1 MNETLKIISNR
12 VSLRHY
18 DKKKISTEHMNKI
31 IESAIEAPT
40 AGNMVMYSIIHIQD
54 KKTMQKLAISCDSQ
68 PFIGTASDILIFVAD
83 FNKWNNY
90 YKNEGMY
97 LDKGRKPKNAEML
110 LSFEDTMVASENAVI
125 AGESLGIGSCY
136 IGDIL
141 ENYKYHKELLNLP
154 EYTIPLGMLTFGY
167 YPKDYKRIKKK
178 RFDKKF
184 IVFDE
189 KYKNLDEEEL
199 KTMFKSKGK
208 EFYNRKTN
216 SDFMKNFENAVEQWF
231 KNWGRE

>member
-18 DKKKISTEHMNKI
+18 DKKKISAEHMNKI

-154 EYTIPLGMLTFGY
+154 DYTIPLGMLTFGY

-189 KYKNLDEEEL
+189 KYKTLDKEEL

-216 SDFMKNFENAVEQWF
+216 SEFMNNFENAVEQWF
-231 KNWGRE
+231 KNWK

>member
-231 KNWGRE
+231 KNWK

>member
-189 KYKNLDEEEL
+189 KYKKLDKEEL

-231 KNWGRE
+231 KNWK